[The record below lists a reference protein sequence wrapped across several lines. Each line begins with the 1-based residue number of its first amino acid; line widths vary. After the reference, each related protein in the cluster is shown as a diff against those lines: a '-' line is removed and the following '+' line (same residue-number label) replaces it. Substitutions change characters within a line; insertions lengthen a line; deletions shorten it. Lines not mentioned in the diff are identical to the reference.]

1 MGLAV
6 VILVALL
13 AIFFIRRRKSSRA
26 VSAPPQTST
35 TEEVKYQPANDGRFH
50 EMGTPHTYA
59 EMPTSATSRPHELW
73 AQPMELQGDSRR

>member
-13 AIFFIRRRKSSRA
+13 AIFFIRRRKNARA
-26 VSAPPQTST
+26 ATGPAQTNP
-35 TEEVKYQPANDGRFH
+35 TEEVKYQPAENGRFH
-50 EMGTPHTYA
+50 EMGIPHTYA